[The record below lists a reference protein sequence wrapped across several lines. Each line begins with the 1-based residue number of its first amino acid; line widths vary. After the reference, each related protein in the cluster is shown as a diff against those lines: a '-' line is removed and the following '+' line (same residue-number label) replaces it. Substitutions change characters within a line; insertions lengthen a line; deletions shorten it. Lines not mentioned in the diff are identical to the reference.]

1 MNMRDKIVKILIYCQ
16 HVLGVGHFF
25 RTLEI
30 ARAMKDFDVILVTG
44 GDEVSAPLPNH
55 VRKVALPGLMM
66 DPAFSTLH
74 CVDPLQDLEEVKLER
89 KNMLLDLVKTE
100 KPDIFL
106 VELYPFGRRAFEFE
120 LIPVLSLIRA
130 RQGINCK
137 VVCSLRDILVEKK
150 NPVKYATRV
159 IEALHAW
166 FDAVLVHSD
175 PRLIKLDAT
184 FPAISKIKIP
194 LVYTGFVTPVPNPE
208 KVIQIKQDYGLNPG
222 RRLITAS
229 VGGGN
234 VGAPLLKAVVHACR
248 EVLSGKNLLLKAYTG
263 PYMDQKDMDH
273 LKSFENDRIMIEAF
287 TPDFISLLGASDL
300 SVSMAGY
307 NTCMNIVAA
316 KVPALV
322 WPFDQNREQWERAV
336 KLAEFAPITLLRDQ
350 DLEPLTLAQKMEAAL
365 DRPTGRPAP
374 KLNMD
379 GAVNT
384 MEWIRNR

>member
-1 MNMRDKIVKILIYCQ
+1 MKVVIYCQ

-44 GDEVSAPLPNH
+44 GDQVEALLPDH
-55 VRKVALPGLMM
+55 VRQVALPGLMM

-74 CVDPLQDLEEVKLER
+74 CVDPLQDLEAVKR
-89 KNMLLDLVKTE
+89 RRANILLDLINTE
-100 KPDIFL
+100 KPDFFL
-106 VELYPFGRRAFEFE
+106 VELYPFGRKAFEFE
-120 LIPVLSLIRA
+120 LIPALNFIRA
-130 RQGINCK
+130 RREASCK

-150 NPVKYATRV
+150 NPAKYETRV
-159 IEALHAW
+159 IEALHTW

-175 PRLIKLDAT
+175 PRLIRLDAT
-184 FPAISKIKIP
+184 FPGIGKIKSP
-194 LVYTGFVTPVPNPE
+194 LVYTGFVTPVPDPE
-208 KVIQIKQDYGLNPG
+208 KVSQIKQEYGLNRG
-222 RRLITAS
+222 KRLITAS

-234 VGAPLLKAVVHACR
+234 VGAPLLKATVQACR
-248 EVLSGKNLLLKAYTG
+248 EVLSGENLLLKAYTG
-263 PYMDQKDMDH
+263 PYMDQKDQDD
-273 LKSFENDRIMIEAF
+273 LKSFENGRIRIEAF

-336 KLAEFAPITLLRDQ
+336 KLAGFAPITLLKDQ
-350 DLEPLTLAQKMEAAL
+350 DLEPSILAQRMEAAL
-365 DRPTGRPAP
+365 LRPAGRPGP
-374 KLNMD
+374 KLDLN
-379 GAVNT
+379 GAANT
-384 MEWIRNR
+384 MKWMRSR